1 MKSIDFPNY
10 DTVFDCRELYTM
22 AWHFS
27 LSLAGAVAAFW
38 HSPCPVIFVI
48 KRKKESIYIYTYT
61 HTHRRRRSKKSK
73 RTWCLYAIPPRL
85 CHAIKLYSLTTK
97 KLKSYESNLMS
108 TLSVFSLSVS
118 QMLFDKKRAKQ
129 PPILLTEKEEE
140 EEKTKNKKTTVSTYC
155 VFFCH

>member
-48 KRKKESIYIYTYT
+48 KKKKKVYIYIHT
-61 HTHRRRRSKKSK
+61 HTH
-73 RTWCLYAIPPRL
+73 
-85 CHAIKLYSLTTK
+85 
-97 KLKSYESNLMS
+97 
-108 TLSVFSLSVS
+108 
-118 QMLFDKKRAKQ
+118 
-129 PPILLTEKEEE
+129 TEKEEA
-140 EEKTKNKKTTVSTYC
+140 KKVKEPGVYMLYLLVSVTP
-155 VFFCH
+155 